1 MDQAQAR
8 RGRKEQSTD
17 TEKSRHAQDE
27 TRKKEFTERPCLEGD
42 ARNPAAH
49 HTHNILALFFNFA

>member
-27 TRKKEFTERPCLEGD
+27 TRKKSSPRD
-42 ARNPAAH
+42 PALKGTPGTLP
-49 HTHNILALFFNFA
+49 HTTPTISSLLFFNLA